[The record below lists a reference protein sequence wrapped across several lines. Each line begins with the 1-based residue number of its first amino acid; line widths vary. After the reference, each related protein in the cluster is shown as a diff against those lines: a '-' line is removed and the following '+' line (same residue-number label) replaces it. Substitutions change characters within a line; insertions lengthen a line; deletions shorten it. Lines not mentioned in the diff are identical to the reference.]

1 MKNDQQNMNIGII
14 KNSEVI
20 DKEADLGEHGTMGS
34 MEHVGRGLL
43 PACHLGTCRG
53 PGAGA

>member
-1 MKNDQQNMNIGII
+1 MNIGII

-34 MEHVGRGLL
+34 VEHVGRGLL